1 MSMVLEHY
9 SIIWTVMLE
18 DYSIIWTVMLE
29 HYSIIWT
36 VTDVCDV
43 KGVDIIS

>member
-1 MSMVLEHY
+1 MSVVLEH
-9 SIIWTVMLE
+9 
-18 DYSIIWTVMLE
+18 YSIIWTVMLE

-43 KGVDIIS
+43 GALQYHMDCD

>member
-1 MSMVLEHY
+1 MSVVLEH
-9 SIIWTVMLE
+9 
-18 DYSIIWTVMLE
+18 YSIIWTVMLE

>member
-1 MSMVLEHY
+1 MSVMLEHY
-9 SIIWTVMLE
+9 SIIWTVT
-18 DYSIIWTVMLE
+18 DVMLE

-43 KGVDIIS
+43 GALQHHMDCD

>member
-1 MSMVLEHY
+1 MSV
-9 SIIWTVMLE
+9 V
-18 DYSIIWTVMLE
+18 LE

-43 KGVDIIS
+43 GALQYHMDCD